1 MQSVSE
7 ILVVE
12 DNLPDF
18 ILLQEYLSMTMPSV
32 RNIRHVP
39 SLRELSVHSDNY
51 NPQLI
56 FLDLNLPDSNGLG
69 TFVTVNDLF
78 PFVPIIILSGHDHT
92 DTALQ
97 AMQAGAQDYILKGD
111 FDDKMLNKTIHYSI
125 ERKRNQ
131 IRIQESNQLYEM
143 VSKATND
150 PLWDWD
156 LITNEIKWNDKVDI
170 FGYPSEMPKNDDWFI
185 SNLHPDDLNRVEEK
199 LLQSFKNGIEQWTD
213 NYRFRCFDGTY
224 KYILDRGYILRDKN
238 GKAVRM
244 LGAMQDISE
253 QVKLQRKLDEE
264 RLLQQKALLTASI
277 DGQEKERSEIGKELH
292 DNINQMLASI
302 KLMISMAITQTN
314 SDNHF
319 LSESVRLAD
328 ECIQEIRK
336 LSSALVPIK
345 EQELEL
351 VEAIKLMVSKLKATT
366 DLSFQLF
373 LSKELAARMNDR
385 QQLSLY
391 RIVQE
396 QVNNILKH
404 AEATLVTIVL
414 EEKDD
419 EAVLRIVDDGKGF
432 AVDIKNGGIGLKNIK
447 SRTELLG
454 GTFFIES
461 APGYGCTLE
470 IQIPILSKPF
480 KSISLLY

>member
-18 ILLQEYLSMTMPSV
+18 ILLQEYLSMTIPSV
-32 RNIRHVP
+32 KNIRHVP
-39 SLRELSVHSDNY
+39 SLRDLSANSDAY

-56 FLDLNLPDSNGLG
+56 FLDLNLSDSNGLE
-69 TFVTVNDLF
+69 TFVSVNNLF
-78 PFVPIIILSGHDHT
+78 SFVPIIILSGHDHT

-97 AMQAGAQDYILKGD
+97 AIQAGAQDYILKGD
-111 FDDKMLNKTIHYSI
+111 FDDKMLNKTIQYSI

-156 LITNEIKWNDKVDI
+156 LATNEIKWNDKVNI
-170 FGYPSEMPKNDDWFI
+170 FGYPEELPKNDDWFI
-185 SNLHPDDLNRVEEK
+185 ANVHPEDLERVNDK
-199 LLQSFKNGIEQWTD
+199 IIKSFKDGFEQWSD
-213 NYRFRCFDGTY
+213 NYRFRCFDSSY
-224 KYILDRGYILRDKN
+224 KYILDRGYIIRDKN
-238 GKAVRM
+238 GKAIRM
-244 LGAMQDISE
+244 FGAMQDITE
-253 QVKLQRKLDEE
+253 QVLLQRKLDEE
-264 RLLQQKALLTASI
+264 RSLQQKALLTASI

-302 KLMISMAITQTN
+302 KLMVSMAMTQPTN
-314 SDNHF
+314 THF

-336 LSSALVPIK
+336 LSSSLVPIK

-351 VEAIKLMVSKLKATT
+351 VEAIKLMVSKLKATSS
-366 DLSFQLF
+366 LAFHLF
-373 LSKELAARMNDR
+373 LSKELTARMNDR

-396 QVNNILKH
+396 QVNNIIKH
-404 AEATLVTIVL
+404 ADASLVTIVL
-414 EEKDD
+414 EEKDGQ
-419 EAVLRIVDDGKGF
+419 ALLRIIDDGKGF
-432 AVDIKNGGIGLKNIK
+432 SVDVKNGGIGLKNIK

-454 GTFFIES
+454 GTFFLES
-461 APGYGCTLE
+461 EPGNGCTME
-470 IQIPILSKPF
+470 IRIPFANKPSKP
-480 KSISLLY
+480 IRLLY